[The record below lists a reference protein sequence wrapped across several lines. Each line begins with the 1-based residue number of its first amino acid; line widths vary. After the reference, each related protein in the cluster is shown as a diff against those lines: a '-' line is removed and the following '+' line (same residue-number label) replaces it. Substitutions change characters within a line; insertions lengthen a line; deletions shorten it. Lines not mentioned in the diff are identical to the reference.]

1 MNRIWQYF
9 FHPLF
14 VFIMAQIAW
23 LSLLGLWIYW
33 YISNYIILKQVGDN
47 LSPQIVSKS
56 TNIIALVWG
65 LILLVLVL
73 GGMYFI
79 FIFLAKQINL
89 SRRYDNFIANV
100 THELRS
106 PLASIQLYLETMSI
120 REVDRDKQNQ
130 FVSMMLKDVLRLQN
144 LIDSI
149 LRLSGIEKKKSAYDY
164 HVYRI
169 DEEIRILVGEA
180 IAKFNVRPNSIQ
192 IEGNGNCKGVLD
204 REGIRVVIDNLID
217 NAIKFSRDTFKLLV
231 QMSCDKAKFCMSF
244 TDQGIGISTEN
255 QKKIFHRFYRIYG
268 QDIPNIQGTGLGL
281 HMVRE
286 IVKGH
291 GGSISVFSEGKN
303 KGSTFTIELPVYQ
316 KSKKRYLNY
325 LLKQSQK
332 QEMQQHGE

>member
-56 TNIIALVWG
+56 TNVIALVWG

-106 PLASIQLYLETMSI
+106 PLASIQLYLETMTI
-120 REVDRDKQNQ
+120 REVDRDRQNQ
-130 FVSMMLKDVLRLQN
+130 FVGMMLKDVLRLQN

-149 LRLSGIEKKKSAYDY
+149 LRLSGIEKKKSAYNY
-164 HVYRI
+164 HTCRL

-180 IAKFNVRPNSIQ
+180 ISKFNVPPGNIQ
-192 IEGNGNCKGVLD
+192 VEGNADCQGVLD
-204 REGIRVVIDNLID
+204 REGIRVVIDNLTD

-231 QMSCDKAKFCMSF
+231 HMSCDGAKFRLSF
-244 TDQGIGISTEN
+244 TDQGIGISAEN

-268 QDIPNIQGTGLGL
+268 PDIPNIRGTGLGL
-281 HMVRE
+281 HIVQE
-286 IVKGH
+286 IVKSH
-291 GGSISVFSEGKN
+291 GGRISVFSEGKN
-303 KGSTFTIELPVYQ
+303 KGSTFTVELPVYQ

-325 LLKQSQK
+325 LLKQTQK
-332 QEMQQHGE
+332 QEMQRNGG